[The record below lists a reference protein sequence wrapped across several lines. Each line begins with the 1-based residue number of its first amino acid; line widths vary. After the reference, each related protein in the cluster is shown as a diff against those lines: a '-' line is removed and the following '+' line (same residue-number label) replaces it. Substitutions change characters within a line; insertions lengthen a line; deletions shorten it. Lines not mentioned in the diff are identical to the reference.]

1 MREEARRMTTGS
13 LGQTARTSRSAY
25 LSSEPTNPAIPRQG
39 SGARVAASQPAREAR
54 RGVRSALVLLA
65 FIGIAALVAALGSL
79 ASGPAIDGWYAETA
93 KPLWN
98 PPNAVFGPVWTV
110 LYLSMSV
117 AAWLVWRGPDSE
129 ARSRALRIYIVQLAI
144 NALWTPAFFGLGA
157 VLGAPGVWVALVI
170 IVILDFVILATIIRF
185 GDVNRVAAA
194 LLVPYWFW
202 ALFATTLNAA
212 IAVLAR

>member
-1 MREEARRMTTGS
+1 MTTGS
-13 LGQTARTSRSAY
+13 LGRSSHSARSAY
-25 LSSEPTNPAIPRQG
+25 LMSAPTNSVSPGQSNGARAAATQSVLQSRQG
-39 SGARVAASQPAREAR
+39 I
-54 RGVRSALVLLA
+54 RSALVLLA

-79 ASGPAIDGWYAETA
+79 ATGPAIDGWYAETA
-93 KPLWN
+93 KPMWN

-110 LYLSMSV
+110 LYVSMSV

-129 ARSRALRIYIVQLAI
+129 ARSRALRIYVVQLAI

-157 VLGAPGVWVALVI
+157 LLGAPGVWIALVI
-170 IVILDFVILATIIRF
+170 IVVLDFVILATIIRF